1 MTKGGPNGSTTTN
14 ICDLFQ
20 QGFTAQKIGYAS
32 AISVFLIIAVTTIA
46 VLQRVFLKNE
56 GEQ

>member
-1 MTKGGPNGSTTTN
+1 MTKGGPNGSSAT
-14 ICDLFQ
+14 IIYHLFQ
-20 QGFTAQKIGYAS
+20 QGFTSQKIGYAS
-32 AISVFLIIAVTTIA
+32 AISVFFIAVTTIA